1 MGIPLNNIKQIKKC
15 ILLELLQCRNCIL
28 LKLKLIIWHPVS
40 SYLFLIFYGKC
51 IIIRSISNSKWNYF
65 TMAINSGDRKY
76 KAIKRIIIIMKTK
89 PLNTC
94 IQSTNE
100 KSRQHLVSN
109 NQPTVLDFHIIQFA
123 GVKLTLGIFVNSVRH
138 FEIKSAAVALFVLQ
152 IFKEYI

>member
-1 MGIPLNNIKQIKKC
+1 
-15 ILLELLQCRNCIL
+15 
-28 LKLKLIIWHPVS
+28 
-40 SYLFLIFYGKC
+40 
-51 IIIRSISNSKWNYF
+51 
-65 TMAINSGDRKY
+65 
-76 KAIKRIIIIMKTK
+76 MKTK

-100 KSRQHLVSN
+100 KCRQHLVSN

-123 GVKLTLGIFVNSVRH
+123 GVKLTLRIFVNSVRH